1 MAKKSKPPAKPK
13 AKKPPPAPMM
23 RPGEVQPQLFFPGQ
37 ALGPATMPPRAKKG
51 RG

>member
-37 ALGPATMPPRAKKG
+37 ALGGQQAMPKRKG